1 MKQLLY
7 IFILI
12 SFIVYPQVDRTK
24 PPAPGPAPEVNIGS
38 YEKFELK
45 NGLKVFVVKNSKLP
59 VISVSLSLEYDPV
72 LEKDKAGYISAA
84 GMLLRTGTKN
94 RSKDRLDEEID
105 KIGATISTSSGGV
118 YGYALKKHAE
128 TLFDLMSDITI
139 NANFTE
145 QELAKI
151 KQMMQSNLAASL
163 EEPDA
168 IADRVMKKL
177 YYGEGH
183 PYAEYETAESVE
195 KFTLQDCKSFY
206 DSYFRPQ
213 IGYMAI
219 VGDITLPEA
228 KKLAEKYFAQWQKK
242 DVPKR
247 TYKIPVPP
255 AKPVIA
261 IVNRDNAVQTNI
273 LVGHPVTLSMNS
285 ADVIKARVTNT
296 ILGGGTFRLFLNLRE
311 KNGWT
316 YGAYSSLNNDRLI
329 GSFSAFANVR
339 NEVTD
344 SAIAEILNEM
354 KRIGKEPVPE
364 KELQMVK
371 NYISGSFA
379 ISLESPQ
386 TVANFAINT
395 ERYKL
400 AKDYFRNYL
409 KSVSAVSPK
418 DISAAA
424 KKYILPERSY
434 IILVGKSDEIL
445 EKVKKFSSSPVIF
458 FDELGNKIEK
468 SKPAG
473 DEALMTG
480 EDVIR
485 KYIQAIGGADN
496 IMKVQDKTVMMQAK
510 IQNYDISAVI
520 YQKAPNKMLQK
531 FTFAGMEQIILY
543 DGEKAFQKS
552 VMGDEELTG
561 DNFEMMSF
569 EAGLHNI
576 LKLNELGVKIENK
589 GLEKTGG
596 KDAWK
601 IEIKMKGGA
610 VIRHFYDKETGLRIR
625 EERTV
630 DSPQGKITQSTD
642 LSDYREVNG
651 VLYPHLM
658 KQNAGG
664 MNLELK
670 ITAIQING
678 GIPDS
683 VFKVNEE

>member
-1 MKQLLY
+1 MKKLLY
-7 IFILI
+7 IFIVLSI
-12 SFIVYPQVDRTK
+12 ALYPQVDRTK
-24 PPAPGPAPEVNIGS
+24 PPVPGPAPEIKIGS

-45 NGLKVFVVKNSKLP
+45 NGLKVFVVKNDKLP
-59 VISVSLSLEYDPV
+59 VISVSLSLDIDPI
-72 LEKDKAGYISAA
+72 LEKDKTGYISAA

-94 RSKDRLDEEID
+94 RSKDRLDEDID
-105 KIGATISTSSGGV
+105 KIGASISASSGGV

-128 TLFDLMSDITI
+128 TLFELMSDITI

-168 IADRVMKKL
+168 IANRVMRKL

-183 PYAEYETAESVE
+183 PYAEYETSESVD
-195 KFTLQDCKSFY
+195 KFTLDDCKSFY
-206 DSYFRPQ
+206 ETCFRPQ

-219 VGDITLPEA
+219 VGDITLAEA
-228 KKLAEKYFAQWQKK
+228 KKLAEKYFAKWQKK
-242 DVPKR
+242 DVPKH
-247 TYKIPVPP
+247 TYKSPEPP
-255 AKPVIA
+255 KNPVIA

-273 LVGHPVTLSMNS
+273 LVGHPVRLSMNS
-285 ADVIKARVTNT
+285 PDVIKARVTNT

-316 YGAYSSLNNDRLI
+316 YGAYSSLNNDPLI
-329 GSFSAFANVR
+329 GSFSASANVR

-354 KRIGKEPVPE
+354 RRIGKEPVPE

-400 AKDYFRNYL
+400 SKDYFRNYL
-409 KSVSAVSPK
+409 KSVAAVRPA
-418 DISAAA
+418 DISASAV
-424 KKYILPERSY
+424 KYILADRSY
-434 IILVGKSDEIL
+434 IILVGKADEIL
-445 EKVKKFSSSPVIF
+445 EKVQKFSSAPVIF
-458 FDELGNKIEK
+458 FDELGNRIEK
-468 SKPAG
+468 TEPSG
-473 DEALMTG
+473 DETILTG
-480 EDVIR
+480 EDIIR

-510 IQNYDISAVI
+510 IQNYDINAVI
-520 YQKAPNKMLQK
+520 YQKAPDKMLQK
-531 FTFAGMEQIILY
+531 FTFAGMDQAILF
-543 DGEKAFQKS
+543 DGEKGYQKTM
-552 VMGDEELTG
+552 MGEEELTG
-561 DNFEMMSF
+561 DNLEMMKF

-576 LKLNELGVKIENK
+576 LRLNELGVTIENK
-589 GLEKTGG
+589 GLDKIAG
-596 KDAWK
+596 KNVWK
-601 IEIKMKGGA
+601 VEIKMPGGA
-610 VIRHFYDKETGLRIR
+610 IIRHFYDQETGLRIR

-642 LSDYREVNG
+642 LSDYKEING

-670 ITAIQING
+670 ITAIQINS
-678 GIPDS
+678 GIADS
-683 VFKVNEE
+683 IFKVN

>member
-1 MKQLLY
+1 MKKLLY
-7 IFILI
+7 IFIVLSI
-12 SFIVYPQVDRTK
+12 ALYPQVDRTK
-24 PPAPGPAPEVNIGS
+24 PPVPGPAPEIKIGS

-45 NGLKVFVVKNSKLP
+45 NGLKVFVVKNDKLP
-59 VISVSLSLEYDPV
+59 VISVSLSLDIDPI
-72 LEKDKAGYISAA
+72 LEKDKTGYISAA

-139 NANFTE
+139 NANFTQ

-183 PYAEYETAESVE
+183 PYAEYETAESVD
-195 KFTLQDCKSFY
+195 KFTLDDCKSFY
-206 DSYFRPQ
+206 ETYFRPQ
-213 IGYMAI
+213 TGYMAI
-219 VGDITLPEA
+219 VGDITLAEA

-242 DVPKR
+242 DVPKH
-247 TYKIPVPP
+247 TYKAPEPP
-255 AKPVIA
+255 KSPVIA

-273 LVGHPVTLSMNS
+273 LVGHPVQLSMNS
-285 ADVIKARVTNT
+285 PDVIKARVTNT

-316 YGAYSSLNNDRLI
+316 YGAYSSLNNDRLV
-329 GSFSAFANVR
+329 GSFAASANVR

-344 SAIAEILNEM
+344 SAITEILNEM

-400 AKDYFRNYL
+400 SKDYFRNYL
-409 KSVSAVSPK
+409 KSVAAVKPA

-424 KKYILPERSY
+424 KKYILADRSY
-434 IILVGKSDEIL
+434 IILVGKADEIL
-445 EKVKKFSSSPVIF
+445 EKVQKFSTAPVLF
-458 FDELGNKIEK
+458 YDELGNRIEK
-468 SKPAG
+468 TKPSG
-473 DEALMTG
+473 DEAVLTG
-480 EDVIR
+480 EDIIR

-520 YQKAPNKMLQK
+520 YQKAPDKMLQK
-531 FTFAGMEQIILY
+531 FTFAGMDQVIVY

-552 VMGDEELTG
+552 MMGEEELTG
-561 DNFEMMSF
+561 DNLEMMQF

-576 LKLNELGVKIENK
+576 LRLSDLGVTIENK
-589 GLEKTGG
+589 GLDKAGG

-610 VIRHFYDKETGLRIR
+610 VIRHFYDKETGLRLR

-642 LSDYREVNG
+642 LSDYKEVNG

-664 MNLELK
+664 MTLELK
-670 ITAIQING
+670 ITAIQVNA
-678 GIPDS
+678 GIADS
-683 VFKVNEE
+683 VFKVN

>member
-1 MKQLLY
+1 MKKLLY
-7 IFILI
+7 IFIVLNI
-12 SFIVYPQVDRTK
+12 ALWPQVDRTK
-24 PPAPGPAPEVNIGS
+24 PPVPGPAPEIKIGS

-45 NGLKVFVVKNSKLP
+45 NGLKVFVVKNDKLP
-59 VISVSLSLEYDPV
+59 VLSVSLTLNSDPV
-72 LEKDKAGYISAA
+72 LEKDKTGYISAT
-84 GMLLRTGTKN
+84 GMLLRTGTKS
-94 RSKDRLDEEID
+94 RGKDRLDEEID
-105 KIGATISTSSGGV
+105 KIGATISTSAGGV

-206 DSYFRPQ
+206 ETYFRPQ

-228 KKLAEKYFAQWQKK
+228 KKLAEKYFAKWQKK
-242 DVPKR
+242 DVPKH
-247 TYKIPVPP
+247 TYQSPELPR
-255 AKPVIA
+255 KPVIA
-261 IVNRDNAVQTNI
+261 IVDRENAVQTNI
-273 LVGHPVTLSMNS
+273 LIGHPVQLSMNS
-285 ADVIKARVTNT
+285 SDVIKARVTNT

-316 YGAYSSLNNDRLI
+316 YGAYSSLNNDPLI
-329 GSFSAFANVR
+329 GSFLASANVR

-344 SAIAEILNEM
+344 SAITEILNEM

-409 KSVSAVSPK
+409 KAVSTVSPK

-424 KKYILPERSY
+424 KKYILADRSY
-434 IILVGKSDEIL
+434 IILVGKADEIL
-445 EKVKKFSSSPVIF
+445 EKVSKFSDEEVIY
-458 FDELGNKIEK
+458 FDELGNRPGIPE
-468 SKPAG
+468 PAHEE
-473 DEALMTG
+473 DILSG
-480 EDVIR
+480 EDIIR

-496 IMKVQDKTVMMQAK
+496 IMKVQDKTIMMQAK

-531 FTFAGMEQIILY
+531 FTFAGMEQVIVY
-543 DGEKAFQKS
+543 DGERAYQKS
-552 VMGDEELTG
+552 MMGEEELTG
-561 DNFEMMSF
+561 DNLEMMQF

-576 LKLNELGVKIENK
+576 LRLNELGVTIENK
-589 GLEKTGG
+589 GLDKIAG
-596 KDAWK
+596 KIAWK
-601 IEIKMKGGA
+601 VEIKMQGGA
-610 VIRHFYDKETGLRIR
+610 IIRHFYDQETGLRIR
-625 EERTV
+625 EERSV

-670 ITAIQING
+670 ITAIQVNG
-678 GIPDS
+678 GIADS
-683 VFKVNEE
+683 VFKIE

>member
-1 MKQLLY
+1 MKKLIY
-7 IFILI
+7 IFIVLSI
-12 SFIVYPQVDRTK
+12 ALYPQVDRTK
-24 PPAPGPAPEVNIGS
+24 PPVPGPAPEIKIGS

-45 NGLKVFVVKNSKLP
+45 NGLKVFVVKNDKLP
-59 VISVSLSLEYDPV
+59 VISVSLSLDIDPI
-72 LEKDKAGYISAA
+72 LEKDKTGYISAA

-128 TLFDLMSDITI
+128 TLFDLISDITI
-139 NANFTE
+139 NANFTQ

-183 PYAEYETAESVE
+183 PYAEYETAESVD
-195 KFTLQDCKSFY
+195 KFTLDDCKSFY
-206 DSYFRPQ
+206 ETYFRPQ
-213 IGYMAI
+213 TGYMAI
-219 VGDITLPEA
+219 VGDITLAEA

-242 DVPKR
+242 DVPKH
-247 TYKIPVPP
+247 TYKAPEPP
-255 AKPVIA
+255 KSPVIA

-273 LVGHPVTLSMNS
+273 LVGHPVQLSMNS
-285 ADVIKARVTNT
+285 PDVIKARVTNT

-316 YGAYSSLNNDRLI
+316 YGAYSSLNNDRLT

-344 SAIAEILNEM
+344 SAITEILNEM

-400 AKDYFRNYL
+400 SKDYFRNYL
-409 KSVSAVSPK
+409 KSVAAVKPA

-424 KKYILPERSY
+424 KKYILADRSY
-434 IILVGKSDEIL
+434 IILVGKADEIL
-445 EKVKKFSSSPVIF
+445 EKVQKFSTAPVLF
-458 FDELGNKIEK
+458 YDELGNRIEK
-468 SKPAG
+468 TKPSG
-473 DEALMTG
+473 DEAVLTG
-480 EDVIR
+480 EDIIR

-520 YQKAPNKMLQK
+520 YQKAPDKMLQK
-531 FTFAGMEQIILY
+531 FTFAGMDQVIVY

-552 VMGDEELTG
+552 MMGEEELTG
-561 DNFEMMSF
+561 DNLEMMQF

-576 LKLNELGVKIENK
+576 LRLSDLGVTIENK
-589 GLEKTGG
+589 GLDKAGG

-610 VIRHFYDKETGLRIR
+610 VIRHFYDKETGLRLR

-642 LSDYREVNG
+642 LSDYKEVNG

-664 MNLELK
+664 MTLELK
-670 ITAIQING
+670 ITAIQINA
-678 GIPDS
+678 GIADS
-683 VFKVNEE
+683 VFKVN

>member
-1 MKQLLY
+1 MKKLLY
-7 IFILI
+7 IFIVLSI
-12 SFIVYPQVDRTK
+12 ALYPQVDRTK
-24 PPAPGPAPEVNIGS
+24 PPVPGPAPEIKIGS

-45 NGLKVFVVKNSKLP
+45 NGLKVFVVKNDKLP
-59 VISVSLSLEYDPV
+59 VISVSLSLDIDPI
-72 LEKDKAGYISAA
+72 LEKDKTGYISAA

-139 NANFTE
+139 NANFTQ

-183 PYAEYETAESVE
+183 PYAEYETAESVD
-195 KFTLQDCKSFY
+195 KFTLDDCKSFY
-206 DSYFRPQ
+206 ETYFRPQ
-213 IGYMAI
+213 TGYMAI
-219 VGDITLPEA
+219 VGDITLAEA

-242 DVPKR
+242 DVPKH
-247 TYKIPVPP
+247 TYKAPEPP
-255 AKPVIA
+255 KSPVIA

-273 LVGHPVTLSMNS
+273 LVGHPVQLSMNS
-285 ADVIKARVTNT
+285 PDVIKARVTNT

-316 YGAYSSLNNDRLI
+316 YGAYSSLNNDRLV
-329 GSFSAFANVR
+329 GSFAASANVR

-344 SAIAEILNEM
+344 SAITEILNEM

-400 AKDYFRNYL
+400 SKDYFRNYL
-409 KSVSAVSPK
+409 KSVAAVKPA

-424 KKYILPERSY
+424 KKYILADRSY
-434 IILVGKSDEIL
+434 IILVGKADEIL
-445 EKVKKFSSSPVIF
+445 EKVQKFSTAPVLF
-458 FDELGNKIEK
+458 YDELGNRIEK
-468 SKPAG
+468 TKPSG
-473 DEALMTG
+473 DEAVLTG
-480 EDVIR
+480 EDIIR

-520 YQKAPNKMLQK
+520 YQKAPDKMLQK
-531 FTFAGMEQIILY
+531 FTFAGMDQVIVY

-552 VMGDEELTG
+552 MMGEEELTG
-561 DNFEMMSF
+561 DNLEMMQF

-576 LKLNELGVKIENK
+576 LRLSDLGVTIENK
-589 GLEKTGG
+589 GLDKAGG

-610 VIRHFYDKETGLRIR
+610 VIRHFYDKETGLRLR

-642 LSDYREVNG
+642 LSDYKEVNG

-664 MNLELK
+664 MTLELK
-670 ITAIQING
+670 ITAIQINA
-678 GIPDS
+678 GIADS
-683 VFKVNEE
+683 VFKVN

>member
-1 MKQLLY
+1 MKTLLY
-7 IFILI
+7 IFIVLSI
-12 SFIVYPQVDRTK
+12 ALYPQVDRTK
-24 PPAPGPAPEVNIGS
+24 PPVPGPAPEIKIGS

-45 NGLKVFVVKNSKLP
+45 NGLKVFVVKNDKLP
-59 VISVSLSLEYDPV
+59 VISVSLSLDIDPI
-72 LEKDKAGYISAA
+72 LEKDKTGYISAA

-128 TLFDLMSDITI
+128 TLFDLISDITI
-139 NANFTE
+139 NANFTQ

-183 PYAEYETAESVE
+183 PYAEYETAESVD
-195 KFTLQDCKSFY
+195 KFTLDDCKSFY
-206 DSYFRPQ
+206 ETYFRPQ
-213 IGYMAI
+213 TGYMAI
-219 VGDITLPEA
+219 VGDITLAEA

-242 DVPKR
+242 DVPKH
-247 TYKIPVPP
+247 TYKAPEPP
-255 AKPVIA
+255 KSPVIA

-273 LVGHPVTLSMNS
+273 LVGHPVQLSMNS
-285 ADVIKARVTNT
+285 PDVIKARVTNT

-316 YGAYSSLNNDRLI
+316 YGAYSSLNNDRLV
-329 GSFSAFANVR
+329 GSFAASANVR

-344 SAIAEILNEM
+344 SAITEILNEM

-400 AKDYFRNYL
+400 SKDYFRNYL
-409 KSVSAVSPK
+409 KSVAAVKPA

-424 KKYILPERSY
+424 KKYILADRSY
-434 IILVGKSDEIL
+434 IILVGKADEIL
-445 EKVKKFSSSPVIF
+445 EKVQKFSTAPVLF
-458 FDELGNKIEK
+458 YDELGNRIEK
-468 SKPAG
+468 TKPAG
-473 DEALMTG
+473 DEAVLTG
-480 EDVIR
+480 EDIIR

-520 YQKAPNKMLQK
+520 YQKAPDKMLQK
-531 FTFAGMEQIILY
+531 FTFAGMDQVIVY

-552 VMGDEELTG
+552 MMGEEELTG
-561 DNFEMMSF
+561 DNLEMMQF

-576 LKLNELGVKIENK
+576 LRLSDLGVTIENK
-589 GLEKTGG
+589 GLDKAGG

-601 IEIKMKGGA
+601 IEITMKGGA
-610 VIRHFYDKETGLRIR
+610 VIRHFYDKETGLRLR

-642 LSDYREVNG
+642 LSDYKEVNG

-664 MNLELK
+664 MTLELK
-670 ITAIQING
+670 ITAIQINA
-678 GIPDS
+678 GIADS
-683 VFKVNEE
+683 VFKVN

>member
-1 MKQLLY
+1 MKKLLY
-7 IFILI
+7 IFIVLSI
-12 SFIVYPQVDRTK
+12 ALYPQVDRTK
-24 PPAPGPAPEVNIGS
+24 PPVPGPAPEIKIGS

-45 NGLKVFVVKNSKLP
+45 NGLKVFVVKNDKLP
-59 VISVSLSLEYDPV
+59 VISVSLSLDIDPI
-72 LEKDKAGYISAA
+72 LEKDKTGYISAA

-128 TLFDLMSDITI
+128 TLFDLISDITI
-139 NANFTE
+139 NANFTQ

-183 PYAEYETAESVE
+183 PYAEYETAESVD
-195 KFTLQDCKSFY
+195 KFTLDDCKSFY
-206 DSYFRPQ
+206 ETYFRPQ
-213 IGYMAI
+213 TGYMAI
-219 VGDITLPEA
+219 VGDITLAEA

-242 DVPKR
+242 DVPKH
-247 TYKIPVPP
+247 TYKAPEPP
-255 AKPVIA
+255 KSPVIA

-273 LVGHPVTLSMNS
+273 LVGHPVQLSMNS
-285 ADVIKARVTNT
+285 PDVIKARVTNT

-316 YGAYSSLNNDRLI
+316 YGAYSSLNNDRLV
-329 GSFSAFANVR
+329 GSFAASANVR

-344 SAIAEILNEM
+344 SAITEILNEM

-400 AKDYFRNYL
+400 SKDYFRNYL
-409 KSVSAVSPK
+409 KSVAAVKPA

-424 KKYILPERSY
+424 KKYILADRSY
-434 IILVGKSDEIL
+434 IILVGKADEIL
-445 EKVKKFSSSPVIF
+445 EKVQKFSTAPVLF
-458 FDELGNKIEK
+458 YDELGNRIEK
-468 SKPAG
+468 TKPAG
-473 DEALMTG
+473 DEAVLTG
-480 EDVIR
+480 EDIIR

-520 YQKAPNKMLQK
+520 YQKVPDKMLQK
-531 FTFAGMEQIILY
+531 FTFAGMDQVIVY

-552 VMGDEELTG
+552 MMGEEELTG
-561 DNFEMMSF
+561 DNLEMMQF

-576 LKLNELGVKIENK
+576 LRLNDLGVTIENK
-589 GLEKTGG
+589 GLDKAGG

-610 VIRHFYDKETGLRIR
+610 VIRHFYDKETGLRLR

-642 LSDYREVNG
+642 LSDYKEVNG

-664 MNLELK
+664 MTLELK
-670 ITAIQING
+670 ITAIQVNA
-678 GIPDS
+678 GIADS
-683 VFKVNEE
+683 VFKVN